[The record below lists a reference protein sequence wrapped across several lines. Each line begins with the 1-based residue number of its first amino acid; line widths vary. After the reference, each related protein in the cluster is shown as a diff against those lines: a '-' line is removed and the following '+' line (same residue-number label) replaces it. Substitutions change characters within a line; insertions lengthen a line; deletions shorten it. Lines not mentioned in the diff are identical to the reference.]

1 MTMFT
6 YKYNYTIA
14 KYIGMYA
21 YAHVHMLTDLMS
33 WTPSSARVRM
43 IL

>member
-1 MTMFT
+1 MFT

-14 KYIGMYA
+14 KHMGMYV
-21 YAHVHMLTDLMS
+21 YAHVHMQIDLMS
-33 WTPSSARVRM
+33 WIPSSARVSM